1 MTKGLCQPSFY
12 EEDERFQEDVSRKT
26 SPKEVMSRKL
36 VIPKRDFTSEM
47 RVEEADRIR

>member
-36 VIPKRDFTSEM
+36 VDYTTKMIKVD
-47 RVEEADRIR
+47 ADHVR